1 MKKFLLLIPVGLL
14 AAIGVTS
21 FVLDHSYSLAQSI
34 SNAKHTPQGEQE
46 LFCECEHSLYQIV
59 RFGDNNAI
67 VSLNKSLESIS
78 VKLNEQQEK
87 GFSVGNIKKM
97 LSLYKTDTE
106 LLTQKFTP
114 QLEQL
119 HQLKQF
125 EQSHEKNFLISV
137 EQIGLYELKSAN
149 ANLNK
154 IRKDFI
160 KEPSPETKA
169 LYVAQQ
175 ERIRNIISE
184 LYLDTAIEQP
194 LFAYLENHKHYLETI
209 YTAYNEIGY
218 ERINRLRAN
227 GYAIKTEL
235 QLLPST

>member
-14 AAIGVTS
+14 AALGVIS
-21 FVLDHSYSLAQSI
+21 ISVDHSYSLAESTI
-34 SNAKHTPQGEQE
+34 NAKHIPLGEQE
-46 LFCECEHSLYQIV
+46 LFSECEHSLYQIV
-59 RFGDNNAI
+59 RYGDNNAT

-78 VKLNEQQEK
+78 VKLNEQEQK
-87 GFSVGNIKKM
+87 GFGVGKIKKM
-97 LSLYKTDTE
+97 LSQYKQDST
-106 LLTQKFTP
+106 LLAQKFSP
-114 QLEQL
+114 HFKQL
-119 HQLKQF
+119 HRFKQF
-125 EQSHEKNFLISV
+125 EHSREKPFLTSI

-149 ANLNK
+149 DNLNK

-160 KEPSPETKA
+160 KEPSPEKKA

-175 ERIRNIISE
+175 GRIRSIISE
-184 LYLDTAIEQP
+184 LYLDAAIEQP

-209 YTAYNEIGY
+209 HTAYNEIGY